1 MSNPLPKIQLSEAQ
15 LRQYREDGYVVLGRV
30 LTDDQLE
37 GLRREEARFRA
48 NAPVNPAQ
56 KNQTLFFSQVCPY
69 SEVVRSVGTTG
80 AHLDAM
86 EQLVGPD
93 LMLWFTQFVTKM
105 PDGDSGKSEF
115 PWHQDNGYISIEPA
129 NNVTVWIALDDVDTR
144 NGCVWVDPK
153 SHLKGLLPHKKKSA
167 DSWFLEIK
175 VDGDGIPAVLK
186 AGEAVAFTGL
196 TLHRSKLNHT
206 DRPRRAF
213 FFEYCDPASVAVSL
227 VDNPDN
233 AAAAPRSPVIRRAGT
248 WLVRG
253 QLPLPPNNK
262 FEV

>member
-1 MSNPLPKIQLSEAQ
+1 MSSPTPKLRLSDAQ
-15 LRQYREDGYVVLGRV
+15 LRQFRDEGYVILGRV
-30 LTDDQLE
+30 LNDEQLE
-37 GLRREEARFRA
+37 DLRREEARFRGNVCVSDA
-48 NAPVNPAQ
+48 R

-69 SEVVRSVGTTG
+69 SETVRRVGISG
-80 AHLDAM
+80 AHLDAL
-86 EQLVGPD
+86 EQLIGPN

-115 PWHQDNGYISIEPA
+115 PWHQDNGYIAIEPPT
-129 NNVTVWIALDDVDTR
+129 NITVWVALDDVDTR

-153 SHLKGLLPHKKKSA
+153 SHLKGLLPHQKKSA

-175 VDGDGIPAVLK
+175 VEGDGVPAILK

-213 FFEYCDPASVAVSL
+213 FFEYCDPASQAVSL
-227 VDNPDN
+227 VDNPEN
-233 AAAAPRSPVIRRAGT
+233 VTAAPRSPVIRRAGT
-248 WLVRG
+248 WLARG
-253 QLPLPPNNK
+253 QLPLPPNNQ